1 MTPLV
6 PADVEP
12 VQAFDIPSIVAFTT
26 TRERGDF
33 NVIGDKPAGEVVA
46 HWLDLQQELGV
57 ARFAYAKQV
66 HGRRVVVHNEAWSGW
81 LRVADADGHL
91 AFAPGTALAVTLADC
106 VPVFLAHPSGVAGLL
121 HAGWRGIAGG
131 IVDQAADDLATN
143 GVSIADCDAHL
154 GPAICGKCYE
164 VGPEVIRAIRGD
176 VVHEPTLLD
185 LRDVL
190 GKQLERLGV
199 RRISISKLCTRC
211 HNERFFS
218 HRAGDAGRHIAVIAR
233 IA

>member
-1 MTPLV
+1 MQRV
-6 PADVEP
+6 PAGVEQ

-33 NVIGDKPAGEVVA
+33 NVVGDQPAGEVVA
-46 HWLDLQQELGV
+46 RWLDLQQELAV
-57 ARFAYAKQV
+57 VRFAYAKQV
-66 HGRRVVVHNEAWSGW
+66 HGRRVVLHNEAWSGW

-106 VPVFLAHPSGVAGLL
+106 VPVFLAHPSGIAGLL
-121 HAGWRGIAGG
+121 HAGWRGVAGG
-131 IVDQAADDLATN
+131 IVDQAAHVLAVT
-143 GVSIADCDAHL
+143 GASLADCDAHL

-164 VGPEVIRAIRGD
+164 VGPEVIRAIRGED
-176 VVHEPTLLD
+176 VNAPTLLD

-190 GKQLERLGV
+190 GKQLERHGV
-199 RRISISKLCTRC
+199 RRISISESCTRC

-218 HRAGDAGRHIAVIAR
+218 HRAGDAGRHIGVIAR